1 MDTIL
6 IEKIKKLQIILT
18 QEIESFNINLLKKYP
33 LDQYIKLFDN
43 YPKNQSYDYILP
55 EIKLYIQNIIKI
67 SNTKILELYNQFLLL
82 ELIKRNLT
90 TLDSED
96 LPESIKIIYKQNFQR
111 ITENIEL
118 KTEGEGFY
126 LYDNDKFLKD
136 LAVCTKCLI
145 PAGACK
151 INVDRLS
158 KKFLFKK
165 GIKQF
170 IKGLFYVFFNLGGF
184 KPIYVMH
191 TDSHDPSSI
200 GDYTEEGLTR
210 FFLRVAELLKIKT
223 EIKGICCTGWLN
235 DPKLSEV
242 SPRLA
247 YARRIFTDNG
257 GIIFYIGPSEN
268 AVRSALTKSETRR
281 KLYQEG
287 KYIPTDYLAIWS
299 RKKLLKWAENKLSAR

>member
-1 MDTIL
+1 MDEIL
-6 IEKIKKLQIILT
+6 NEKIIKLKKNLIK
-18 QEIESFNINLLKKYP
+18 EIESFNADLLKVYP
-33 LDQYIKLFDN
+33 IENYVKLFDN
-43 YPKNQSYDYILP
+43 YPETHSYDYILP
-55 EIKLYIQNIIKI
+55 EIKSYTQKIISI
-67 SNTKILELYNQFLLL
+67 SNKNILELYNQLLLL
-82 ELIKRNLT
+82 ELIERNLPKIET
-90 TLDSED
+90 ED
-96 LPESIKIIYKQNFQR
+96 LPESIKIIYRQNFQR

-118 KTEGEGFY
+118 KVEKEGFY
-126 LYDNDKFLKD
+126 LYENDKFLKD
-136 LAVCTKCLI
+136 LGVCTKCLI

-170 IKGLFYVFFNLGGF
+170 IKGLIYVFFSLRGF
-184 KPIYVMH
+184 KPLYVMH

-200 GDYTEEGLTR
+200 GDYTEEGFTR

-257 GIIFYIGPSEN
+257 GVIFYIGPSED

-299 RKKLLKWAENKLSAR
+299 RKKLLEWAENKLSIR